1 MPPLRPA
8 HGFTLIELI
17 VVMLLVAILAGTL
30 FMILQGP
37 MQAVSD
43 NEDRARLVD
52 IAETALQRMTREIRL
67 GLPYSLRVSG
77 TNAVE
82 FLRILDGGRYRAK
95 GAGRLKFNQNNGT
108 FDSLSSLTN
117 AGSVAAGAGSADCIN
132 GAADCLVVY
141 NIGQPLTVAS
151 ATASGSSANAYLGA
165 SVAYD
170 GNIATISAAA
180 ANSVSFDNSDL
191 AGWNLSFESPRQ
203 RFHVVDTPVSFV
215 CSGGEV
221 HRFSGYAIT
230 PTQSVTPGG
239 TDNLLVDQ
247 VSACSFTLRAPT
259 LTRAGLLTVS
269 LTINDA
275 SLGQSVTLLQQVHLD
290 NVP

>member
-1 MPPLRPA
+1 MKFRLRA

-17 VVMLLVAILAGTL
+17 IVMVLIGILSGTL
-30 FMILQGP
+30 FMILRGP
-37 MQAVSD
+37 MQAVAA

-67 GLPYSLRVSG
+67 ALPYSIRVSG
-77 TNAVE
+77 ANAVE
-82 FLRILDGGRYRAK
+82 FLRIVDGGRYRRK
-95 GAGRLKFNQNNGT
+95 GAGRLKFSVNNGT
-108 FDSLSSLTN
+108 FDSLSTLAN
-117 AGSVAAGAGSADCIN
+117 AGSVATGAGSTACIN
-132 GAADCLVVY
+132 GTSDCVVVY

-151 ATASGSSANAYLGA
+151 ATVSGNSANAYLGA
-165 SVAYD
+165 AAAYS
-170 GNIATISAAA
+170 GNIATISAIA
-180 ANSVSFDNSDL
+180 ANSVSFDNSDV
-191 AGWNLSFESPRQ
+191 AGWNFSFASPRQ

-215 CSGGEV
+215 CSGGEI
-221 HRFSGYAIT
+221 HRFAGYAIT
-230 PTQSVTPGG
+230 PTQSTTPGG

-275 SLGQSVTLLQQVHLD
+275 GLGQSVTLLQQVHLD